1 MIFYIFSLK
10 LSVTILKI
18 NKPCL
23 NRIRRLIY
31 TSCPTYT
38 NGCSLL
44 STSIVGDLPNLP
56 PPPSFQGNPHLNL
69 QCFWYL
75 VLVIE
80 ILIDLSLRF
89 IISTG
94 KIILC
99 LFKIFINC
107 EAAQPIFIM
116 LCTSIRDVVT
126 ISQIGKYALYFF
138 LKLARIED
146 ICFILSHEFLL
157 SPCMI

>member
-1 MIFYIFSLK
+1 MVVHCCQRPSLEI
-10 LSVTILKI
+10 SQ
-18 NKPCL
+18 
-23 NRIRRLIY
+23 
-31 TSCPTYT
+31 TY
-38 NGCSLL
+38 
-44 STSIVGDLPNLP
+44 

-138 LKLARIED
+138 LKLARFED
-146 ICFILSHEFLL
+146 IWWNMFYFVTRVFVVSLYDMIQEFWF
-157 SPCMI
+157 